1 MGWLACSSSVGDGLL
16 LLLLLLLL
24 LFLFQHLVI

>member
-24 LFLFQHLVI
+24 FLFQHLVI